1 MGKRKGYNLIS
12 GAAKACL
19 PKSKGEEG
27 RELCIQMDGTQAPE
41 LSSLFWRYKK
51 CFQLYFA
58 VVKNRTKQKKPQT
71 PTQTKPL
78 SWTEN

>member
-1 MGKRKGYNLIS
+1 MAKG
-12 GAAKACL
+12 CL
-19 PKSKGEEG
+19 LKNKGEEG

-41 LSSLFWRYKK
+41 LSSLFWRYRK
-51 CFQLYFA
+51 CFQVYFA
-58 VVKNRTKQKKPQT
+58 VIKKTNKQNPRKKPQ